1 MKVSV
6 ISSDNGV
13 GLSRDAAIIIK
24 LLRENGCEAWF
35 QDWRE
40 TRPFAADVNIHLEL
54 IGIKAMSVAKKN
66 IFIPNPEW
74 MEDAFRYSVKQMDAV
89 FAKTHD
95 TERIFKALH
104 PNVRYIGFTSVDR
117 YMPEVKKK
125 KKFIHLAGK
134 STLKGTQAV
143 IEASKISGVPVDVRK
158 FDNAVSDEEF
168 ARIQNESLIHV
179 CPSEYEG
186 FGHYINEAKSCKA
199 VVITTNHPPMSE
211 LILPVFGFG
220 AQVQSYHRIRLA
232 TGAKVSTQSLADM
245 LTIVNSIDISL
256 LNKLGERAR
265 MSYLQGD
272 AAFKEK
278 FMKEIK
284 SLKKHQ
290 L

>member
-35 QDWRE
+35 QDWR
-40 TRPFAADVNIHLEL
+40 TSKPHSADINIHLEL
-54 IGIKAMSVAKKN
+54 VGINAMSAAGINV
-66 IFIPNPEW
+66 FIPNPEW
-74 MEDAFRYSVKQMDAV
+74 VEDAFKSAIKRMDCV
-89 FAKTHD
+89 FAKTRD
-95 TERIFKALH
+95 TEQIFRRLNH
-104 PNVRYIGFTSVDR
+104 DVRYTGFTSIDR

-186 FGHYINEAKSCKA
+186 FGHYINEAKSCKS
-199 VVITTNHPPMSE
+199 VVITTNHSPMSE